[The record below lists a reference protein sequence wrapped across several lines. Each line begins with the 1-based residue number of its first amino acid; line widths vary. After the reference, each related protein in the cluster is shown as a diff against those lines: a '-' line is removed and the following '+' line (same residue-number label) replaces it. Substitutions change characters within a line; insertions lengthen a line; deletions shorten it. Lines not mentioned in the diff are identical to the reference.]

1 MREENDMQMVKTRRR
16 RQHQRSLMIVTAE
29 YSLIN
34 SSQNT
39 FSYGIISDMSE
50 SGMCLLTTDP
60 LKRGEKIVI
69 KSNPLS
75 KIAAVRWNSEGG
87 LYYKAGLEF
96 V

>member
-1 MREENDMQMVKTRRR
+1 MQVLKTRRR
-16 RQHQRSLMIVTAE
+16 RQYERSLMIVTVE
-29 YSLIN
+29 YSVIT
-34 SSQNT
+34 SYDNT

-75 KIAAVRWNSEGG
+75 KIAIVRWSSEGG

-96 V
+96 L